1 MDDSVAGLYHVI
13 DDFVPDPLGYLEH
26 ALIQPYK
33 SYDFGHCVFHGI
45 AALPLE
51 NHCTIALGKKFPILR
66 PHLSFFR
73 KSPLDQ
79 QEPNDIH
86 TDIDMGELTAI
97 LYLNENPPVGD
108 GTAFWKHKT
117 LETTGSF
124 VPHEHSKEGTC
135 RENFEQIR
143 LVEAKFNRLLVFKSH
158 LFHSRSLYRNWGT
171 GDEARLTQVT
181 FGKQAA

>member
-1 MDDSVAGLYHVI
+1 MENIQVFDNFIRLADKYRE
-13 DDFVPDPLGYLEH
+13 F
-26 ALIQPYK
+26 ALDQEFR

-45 AALPLE
+45 GVHNTQRGLAQLMNTVPE
-51 NHCTIALGKKFPILR
+51 FV

-117 LETTGSF
+117 LGTTGSF